1 MKDNFKAVRVEIPE
15 ELYERFKT
23 QTKKQYKTISS
34 VIRDYIVEY
43 VTSGE
48 GENKEIIYLKVE
60 WISISFFISSAV
72 CSNSWD

>member
-1 MKDNFKAVRVEIPE
+1 MKDNFKAVRVEIPG

-43 VTSGE
+43 VTKGE
-48 GENKEIIYLKVE
+48 SKDKG
-60 WISISFFISSAV
+60 
-72 CSNSWD
+72 D